1 MLCFPFNSIGA
12 GWPRWYYKRFDT
24 PGSEI
29 PESMNISRQER
40 RNLTEVVAWREAFMA
55 AFEAQV
61 PIKWMNNKAILGI
74 FLINSE
80 ELGEYVV
87 DDLET

>member
-1 MLCFPFNSIGA
+1 
-12 GWPRWYYKRFDT
+12 
-24 PGSEI
+24 
-29 PESMNISRQER
+29 MNISRQER

-55 AFEAQV
+55 AFAAQV
-61 PIKWMNNKAILGI
+61 PIKWMNNKAISGI